1 MDNTTSN
8 KLLNEIRPQVVS
20 LKYND
25 HDGIDAIRKKLEMY
39 IGKIFGMA
47 SSYKDTLKKISLGPT
62 ISYGGMPESVYYESW
77 ESGKKKIVNLID
89 TMLEDIS
96 LSELESSSNNK
107 QLVAVAVGEV
117 KQNNNIFIVHGHN
130 EDMKASVARVLEKI
144 SLNPIILHEQANQ
157 GKTIIEK
164 FTEHSEV
171 GFSIVLLSADD
182 YGYSIKQQPAE
193 GKLRA
198 RQNVILELGYFIGKL
213 GRNRV
218 IALVET
224 ASNFEFPSDYQGVIY
239 IPYDKEGNWKFS
251 ILKELK
257 ACDYNVDANKLL

>member
-1 MDNTTSN
+1 MDNKTSN
-8 KLLNEIRPQVVS
+8 KLLNDIKPMVVS
-20 LKYND
+20 LSY
-25 HDGIDAIRKKLEMY
+25 HDSDNLDSIRKKLEMY
-39 IGKIFGMA
+39 IGKIFGSA
-47 SSYKDTLKKISLGPT
+47 SSYKDTLKKISLTPS
-62 ISYGGMPESVYYESW
+62 IVYGGMPDSVRITSW
-77 ESGKKKIVNLID
+77 DSGKKKIINLID

-96 LSELESSSNNK
+96 LNELENSSSNG
-107 QLVAVAVGEV
+107 QLVTAGEV

-130 EDMKASVARVLEKI
+130 DEMKSSVARIIEKL
-144 SLNPIILHEQANQ
+144 SLNPIILHEQAN
-157 GKTIIEK
+157 KDRTIIEK
-164 FTEHSEV
+164 FTDHSEV

-182 YGYSIKQQPAE
+182 FAYSIKQKPEE

-239 IPYDKEGNWKFS
+239 IPYDKEGNWKFL

-257 ACDYNVDANKLL
+257 ACGYNVDANKLL

>member
-1 MDNTTSN
+1 
-8 KLLNEIRPQVVS
+8 
-20 LKYND
+20 
-25 HDGIDAIRKKLEMY
+25 
-39 IGKIFGMA
+39 
-47 SSYKDTLKKISLGPT
+47 
-62 ISYGGMPESVYYESW
+62 
-77 ESGKKKIVNLID
+77 
-89 TMLEDIS
+89 MLEDIS
-96 LSELESSSNNK
+96 LSELENSSSNK
-107 QLVAVAVGEV
+107 QLVAVAAV
-117 KQNNNIFIVHGHN
+117 KHNNNIFIVHGHN
-130 EDMKASVARVLEKI
+130 EEMKASVARVLEKI

-164 FTEHSEV
+164 FTDHSEV

-182 YGYSIKQQPAE
+182 YGYSIKQEPEE

-239 IPYDKEGNWKFS
+239 IPYDKDGNWKFS

-257 ACDYNVDANKLL
+257 ACGYDVDANKLL

>member
-8 KLLNEIRPQVVS
+8 KLLTDIRPQVVS
-20 LKYND
+20 LKYKD
-25 HDGIDAIRKKLEMY
+25 YQAIDAIRKKLEMY

-47 SSYKDTLKKISLGPT
+47 SSYKDTLKKISLSPS
-62 ISYGGMPESVYYESW
+62 ISFSGMPESAYYESW
-77 ESGKKKIVNLID
+77 ESGKNKIVNLID

-96 LSELESSSNNK
+96 LSELENSSNNK
-107 QLVAVAVGEV
+107 QLVAVAAV
-117 KQNNNIFIVHGHN
+117 KHNNNIFIVHGHN
-130 EDMKASVARVLEKI
+130 EEMKASVARVLEKI

-164 FTEHSEV
+164 FTDHSEV

-182 YGYSIKQQPAE
+182 YGYSIKQEPEE

-239 IPYDKEGNWKFS
+239 IPYDKDGNWKFS

-257 ACDYNVDANKLL
+257 ACGYDVDANKLL

>member
-25 HDGIDAIRKKLEMY
+25 NDGIDAIRKKLDMY
-39 IGKIFGMA
+39 IGKIFGMG
-47 SSYKDTLKKISLGPT
+47 SSYKDILKKISLGPS
-62 ISYGGMPESVYYESW
+62 ISYSGMPASAYYESW
-77 ESGKKKIVNLID
+77 ESGKKKIANLID

-96 LSELESSSNNK
+96 LSELESSSNK
-107 QLVAVAVGEV
+107 KELVALEEV

-130 EDMKASVARVLEKI
+130 EEMKASVARMLSTL
-144 SLNPIILHEQANQ
+144 SLSPIILHEQANQ
-157 GKTIIEK
+157 GKTIMEK
-164 FTEHSEV
+164 FTDHSEV

-182 YGYSIKQQPAE
+182 YGYSIKEKPDQ

-218 IALVET
+218 IALVQT
-224 ASNFEFPSDYQGVIY
+224 ADNFEFPSDYQGVIY
-239 IPYDKEGNWKFS
+239 IPYDAGGNWKFS

-257 ACDYNVDANKLL
+257 ACDYNVDANKLI